1 MICVVYVAQSLVFCI
16 VLYRSFFPFSFG
28 HNIVCPSMICVV
40 YVAQS
45 LVFCVVLYRS
55 FFPFSFGHNIVCP
68 SMICVVYVAQSLVF
82 RVVFC
87 RSLFGHCVVRTF
99 SDARH
104 LITSLVSSN
113 ISHTR
118 FYLRYIPK
126 RTNVLHIINF
136 RKTLFLSLSYG
147 TNVFNNKDLI
157 KIAICNCILGYVQ
170 PTNRFY

>member
-1 MICVVYVAQSLVFCI
+1 MICL
-16 VLYRSFFPFSFG
+16 
-28 HNIVCPSMICVV
+28 V

-68 SMICVVYVAQSLVF
+68 SMICMVYVAQSLVF

-87 RSLFGHCVVRTF
+87 RSLFVLFCLAIALSVLFPMHGIW
-99 SDARH
+99 
-104 LITSLVSSN
+104 LPLWYLQN

-118 FYLRYIPK
+118 FYLRYIHK
-126 RTNVLHIINF
+126 RTSVLHIINF
-136 RKTLFLSLSYG
+136 RNTLIPSHG
-147 TNVFNNKDLI
+147 KNVLNYKDLI
-157 KIAICNCILGYVQ
+157 KIAICNYILGYVQ

>member
-1 MICVVYVAQSLVFCI
+1 MNCLNFRSTLVHRSLVFCV

-28 HNIVCPSMICVV
+28 HNIVCPSMICMV

-104 LITSLVSSN
+104 LITSLVSSKHF
-113 ISHTR
+113 S
-118 FYLRYIPK
+118 YK
-126 RTNVLHIINF
+126 VL
-136 RKTLFLSLSYG
+136 L
-147 TNVFNNKDLI
+147 
-157 KIAICNCILGYVQ
+157 KIYTQKNECTTHN
-170 PTNRFY
+170 